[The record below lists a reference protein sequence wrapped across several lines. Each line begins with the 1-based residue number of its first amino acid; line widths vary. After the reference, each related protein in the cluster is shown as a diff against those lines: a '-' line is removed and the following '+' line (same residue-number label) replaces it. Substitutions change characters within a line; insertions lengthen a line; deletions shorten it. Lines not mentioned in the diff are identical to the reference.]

1 MKAIGHALRAVCLWA
16 AGTGMLLASPTADSP
31 MFESPQLSAAI
42 DREVETGW
50 QAAGAKPAVPASDAE
65 FLRRVYLDLV
75 GTIPSVSVARDFL
88 EDTSS
93 NKRAELVD
101 RLLDSPRHTLH
112 FARVLRAR
120 LAPEATKDFQTL
132 NLARPLDLWLRK
144 QVAENVGYDKLVR
157 DLLSP
162 SVKDLQQQN
171 NRQDSAEA
179 GPRAWLLLKESKPEN
194 LAAGSARAL
203 LGLRIE
209 CAQCHDHPFEQWKRD
224 EFWSYAAFFSGL
236 ERIQNG
242 PNQFQAVSREVADR
256 RELGIPGTG
265 RVVQARFLD
274 GNEPDW
280 KPHVGARV
288 TLAQWMTTPDN
299 PFFARAMVNRTW
311 AEFFGTGLVD
321 PVDDMG
327 PHNRP
332 SHPAL
337 LDELAQQFAA
347 HSFDIKYLM
356 RAIVLSR
363 PYQLSSALSDPTQG
377 DRRLFARLVPRGLT
391 PDQLKDS
398 LQEANGG
405 PTNAGDDQNFAFEL
419 NQNGFDQKFALTEDT
434 AVRYET
440 SIIQALEM
448 MNGQITSQAS
458 STQVGGQSHLISA
471 VMENPFMATPERIE
485 TLFLATLTRPPTP
498 DELARVTKYVEKS
511 PGMDIGR
518 VLMGAVAEA
527 FGKPQAGTKE
537 SVAMSDVYWALLN
550 SPEFLL
556 NH

>member
-1 MKAIGHALRAVCLWA
+1 
-16 AGTGMLLASPTADSP
+16 
-31 MFESPQLSAAI
+31 MFESPQLSAVI
-42 DREVETGW
+42 DREIEAGW
-50 QAAGAKPAVPASDAE
+50 QAAGAKPAVAASDAE
-65 FLRRVYLDLV
+65 FLRRVYLDLA

-88 EDTSS
+88 EDTGS

-101 RLLDSPRHTLH
+101 RLLVSPRHTLH

-144 QVAENVGYDKLVR
+144 QVSENAGYDKLVQE
-157 DLLSP
+157 LLSP

-242 PNQFQAVSREVADR
+242 PNQFQAMSREVADR

-288 TLAQWMTTPDN
+288 TLAQWMTTRDN

-337 LDELAQQFAA
+337 LDEMAQQFAA
-347 HSFDIKYLM
+347 HSFDVKYLM

-363 PYQLSSALSDPTQG
+363 PYQLSSALSDPTQS
-377 DRRLFARLVPRGLT
+377 DRRLFARMVPRGLT

-405 PTNAGDDQNFAFEL
+405 PATVADDQFFGYQ
-419 NQNGFDQKFALTEDT
+419 QNGFEQKFALSEDT

-448 MNGQITSQAS
+448 MNGQVTTQAA
-458 STQVGGQSHLISA
+458 STQGIGQSHLMSA
-471 VMENPFMATPERIE
+471 VMQNPFMSTPERIE
-485 TLFLATLTRPPTP
+485 TLFLAALTRPPTP
-498 DELARVTKYVEKS
+498 DELVRVTKYLEKS
-511 PGMDIGR
+511 PGVDIGR
-518 VLMGAVAEA
+518 ALFGAVAEA
-527 FGKPQAGTKE
+527 FGNPQVDPKE
-537 SVAMSDVYWALLN
+537 SVPMSDVYWALLN
-550 SPEFLL
+550 TPEFLL

>member
-1 MKAIGHALRAVCLWA
+1 M
-16 AGTGMLLASPTADSP
+16 
-31 MFESPQLSAAI
+31 
-42 DREVETGW
+42 
-50 QAAGAKPAVPASDAE
+50 PATFWKTPVP
-65 FLRRVYLDLV
+65 
-75 GTIPSVSVARDFL
+75 
-88 EDTSS
+88 
-93 NKRAELVD
+93 NKRSELVD

-144 QVAENVGYDKLVR
+144 QVAENVGYDKLVQE
-157 DLLSP
+157 LLSP

-242 PNQFQAVSREVADR
+242 PNQFQAMSREVSDR

-288 TLAQWMTTPDN
+288 TLAQWMTTRDN

-347 HSFDIKYLM
+347 HSFDVKYLM

-363 PYQLSSALSDPTQG
+363 PYQLSSAHVRSDASRSPAVRSDG
-377 DRRLFARLVPRGLT
+377 AARSDARSIEG
-391 PDQLKDS
+391 S

-405 PTNAGDDQNFAFEL
+405 PTTVDDDQCFGFAFRP
-419 NQNGFDQKFALTEDT
+419 GT
-434 AVRYET
+434 V
-440 SIIQALEM
+440 
-448 MNGQITSQAS
+448 S
-458 STQVGGQSHLISA
+458 SRSLPSTKMPRCG
-471 VMENPFMATPERIE
+471 
-485 TLFLATLTRPPTP
+485 TR
-498 DELARVTKYVEKS
+498 LRSSRRWK
-511 PGMDIGR
+511 
-518 VLMGAVAEA
+518 
-527 FGKPQAGTKE
+527 
-537 SVAMSDVYWALLN
+537 
-550 SPEFLL
+550 
-556 NH
+556 